1 MSGGNYPGSGRISGI
16 QNGSMKIF
24 AEKSRE
30 ERIRRGVTQTALS
43 EKSQTTDGAVFDRER
58 GRFGPSPEIPA
69 AIEKYPGVSVD
80 YLLGSGN

>member
-30 ERIRRGVTQTALS
+30 ERIRRGVT
-43 EKSQTTDGAVFDRER
+43 QTTDGAVFDRER

>member
-1 MSGGNYPGSGRISGI
+1 
-16 QNGSMKIF
+16 MKIF

-30 ERIRRGVTQTALS
+30 EMIRRGVTQTTLS
-43 EKSQTTDGAVFDRER
+43 EKSQTADGAANDRER
-58 GRFGPSPEIPA
+58 GRFEPSTEIPA

>member
-1 MSGGNYPGSGRISGI
+1 
-16 QNGSMKIF
+16 MKIF
-24 AEKSRE
+24 AEKTRE

-43 EKSQTTDGAVFDRER
+43 EKFQTTDGAANDRER

-69 AIEKYPGVSVD
+69 AMAKYHGVSVD

>member
-1 MSGGNYPGSGRISGI
+1 MSGGNYPGSETISGV

-30 ERIRRGVTQTALS
+30 EMIRRGVI
-43 EKSQTTDGAVFDRER
+43 QTTDGAANDRER
-58 GRFGPSPEIPA
+58 GRFEPSPEIPA
-69 AIEKYPGVSVD
+69 AIAEYPGVSVD